1 MANYKGNKPEN
12 LKPFKKGYDERRT
25 TKGASPNPIV
35 TDIKKYIR
43 ERLSE
48 TISPESNVTK
58 LDAIAQRMLVEA
70 GKGNIKAIELA
81 MAYGYG
87 RPNQQVDITSGG
99 EQIQIGQIIILPP
112 NDSKAE
118 NI

>member
-1 MANYKGNKPEN
+1 MPNYKGNAKH
-12 LKPFKKGYDERRT
+12 LKPFKKGYDPRRT
-25 TKGASPNPIV
+25 LTGASPNPIV

-48 TISPESNVTK
+48 PISEESNITK
-58 LDAIAQRMLVEA
+58 LDAIAQRMLHEA

-87 RPNQQVDITSGG
+87 KPMQQVDVTTQG
-99 EQIQIGQIIILPP
+99 EQIQIGQIVILPP
-112 NDSKAE
+112 NDSTTE